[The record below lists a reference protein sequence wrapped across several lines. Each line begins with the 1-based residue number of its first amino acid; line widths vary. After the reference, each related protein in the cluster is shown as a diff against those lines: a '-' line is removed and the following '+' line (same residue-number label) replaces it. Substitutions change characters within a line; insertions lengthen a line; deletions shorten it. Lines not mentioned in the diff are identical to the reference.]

1 MKLIKVQN
9 NIIINPE
16 TIISVEAEKNVVT
29 VNLQGGYSYQVTVNI
44 NEFLALLNKSGIDLT
59 KQFLSV

>member
-1 MKLIKVQN
+1 MKLIKVQD

-16 TIISVEAEKNVVT
+16 TIISVEAEKSVVT
-29 VNLQGGYSYQVTVNI
+29 VNLQGGYSYKVTVNI
-44 NEFLALLNKSGIDLT
+44 NEFLSLLNKSGIDLT